1 MLFFRVGEILKTAK
15 NLPPTAT
22 LSNNF
27 PINMIC
33 PQIPQSTTST
43 PASWGFADQNWLS
56 AALGGAKWEMW
67 VGRSGNTMNAQKQH
81 NPDTKKAAPVGA
93 ADGSMKCSN
102 VRQSDDGNYPPSD

>member
-15 NLPPTAT
+15 NLPPAAT

-43 PASWGFADQNWLS
+43 PASWEFADQNWLS

-93 ADGSMKCSN
+93 ADGKYEMF
-102 VRQSDDGNYPPSD
+102 